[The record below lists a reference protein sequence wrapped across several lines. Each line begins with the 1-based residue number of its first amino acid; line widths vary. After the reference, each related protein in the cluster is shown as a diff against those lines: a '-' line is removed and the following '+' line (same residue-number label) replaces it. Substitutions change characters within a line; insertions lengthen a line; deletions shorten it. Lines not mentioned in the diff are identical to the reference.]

1 VYLVELGWFVRGELV
16 FVRKSS
22 DWIDGE
28 GVVGC
33 RRGPCTVGG
42 GLVWSCKSH
51 GRFLCEK
58 CWCFHDYKLNK
69 FGQ

>member
-22 DWIDGE
+22 DWIDGG
-28 GVVGC
+28 GVV
-33 RRGPCTVGG
+33 G

>member
-1 VYLVELGWFVRGELV
+1 VYLVEMGWFVRGELV

-22 DWIDGE
+22 DWIDGG

-51 GRFLCEK
+51 A
-58 CWCFHDYKLNK
+58 
-69 FGQ
+69 